1 MPDVTPDSTLDPTPY
16 PPARPAGPS
25 AGPAVGPRHVLF
37 ITVDQWRADCLSIA
51 GHPVVRTPNLD
62 ALAAEGVRFGRHYA
76 QCTPCGPSRASIHTG
91 MYQHNHRVVNNG
103 TPLDDR
109 FTNLAKEARARG
121 FDPWLFGY
129 TDTALDPRQR
139 SSNDPRLFTYEAVMD
154 GWSSPTPITE
164 NDPPWVAHLA
174 SLGYSIPANF
184 FDLYAQ
190 QNPYPPGAGRGS
202 SFAPMVIP
210 AEHSETTFLTDNVI
224 NHIKGRTV
232 TAMPGE
238 PGFFIHASYLRPH
251 PPWVAP
257 EGYHDRYHP
266 KDVPAFVRHD
276 SVDEEMAQH
285 PFLAG
290 ALRLNAV
297 RAPVDDDELRQLA
310 ATYYGLMSQVDD
322 ELGRLFSW
330 LRATGLWDQ
339 TLVIVTAD
347 HGEQMGDHHLVQK
360 LGFFEQSYHVPM
372 IIRDPT
378 AAAASSRG
386 TLISESF
393 TENVDL
399 LPTILDWLGA
409 NQMPLQCDGRSLVPF
424 LRGEVPVSWR
434 TDAYW
439 EFDFRNPMVPDQ
451 LAMLGLRMEHSRLAV
466 LRTDTHKYVHFP
478 AMPPLLYDLTVD
490 PGELHNVAAHPD
502 QRDIRLELAERL
514 LSRRMVADDRTFS
527 GTLLGPWGIHTA
539 DDRLR

>member
-1 MPDVTPDSTLDPTPY
+1 MPDSQTDPVSDQQIDRPVVSGG
-16 PPARPAGPS
+16 PAGT
-25 AGPAVGPRHVLF
+25 PRHVLF
-37 ITVDQWRADCLSIA
+37 ITVDQWRADCLSVA
-51 GHPVVRTPNLD
+51 GHPVVRTPSLD
-62 ALAAEGVRFGRHYA
+62 ALAAEGVRFDRHYA

-109 FTNLAKEARARG
+109 FTNLAKEVRARG

-129 TDTALDPRQR
+129 TDTAADPRQR
-139 SSNDPRLFTYEAVMD
+139 SPLDPRLFTYEGVMD
-154 GWSSPTPITE
+154 GWSSVSPITE

-190 QNPYPPGAGRGS
+190 QDPYPKGAGRGS
-202 SFAPMVIP
+202 SFAPTVIP
-210 AEHSETTFLTDNVI
+210 AEHSETTFLTDSVI
-224 NHIKGRTV
+224 NHIKSRV
-232 TAMPGE
+232 ASAPPGA

-257 EGYHDRYHP
+257 EGYHDRYRP
-266 KDVPAFVRHD
+266 DDVPAFVRHESID
-276 SVDEEMAQH
+276 AEMAQH

-290 ALRLNAV
+290 ALRLDAV
-297 RAPVDDDELRQLA
+297 RAPVDDHELRQLA

-330 LRATGLWDQ
+330 LRTTGLWDH
-339 TLVIVTAD
+339 TLVIVTSD
-347 HGEQMGDHHLVQK
+347 HGEQMGDHHLLQK
-360 LGFFEQSYHVPM
+360 LGFFEQSYHVPL
-372 IIRDPT
+372 IVRDPT
-378 AAAASSRG
+378 ARAAPSRG
-386 TLISESF
+386 NVVTDSF

-409 NQMPLQCDGRSLVPF
+409 DNAPLQCDGRSLVPF
-424 LRGEVPVSWR
+424 LRGAAPPSWR

-439 EFDFRNPMVPDQ
+439 EFDFRNPLVPNQ

-478 AMPPLLYDLTVD
+478 AMPPVLYDLTAD
-490 PGELHNVAAHPD
+490 PGELHNVADHPD

-514 LSRRMVADDRTFS
+514 LSRRMVTDDRTLT
-527 GTLLGPWGIHTA
+527 GTLLGSWGIHVA